1 MIAIIISMRNDDDN
15 YDHNQNGICIYII
28 KRPHPGKPEGIPSK
42 KVPKFTIPSLS
53 SLTSFLISLSFS

>member
-1 MIAIIISMRNDDDN
+1 MRNDDDN
-15 YDHNQNGICIYII
+15 YDHNHII

-53 SLTSFLISLSFS
+53 SFLISFLISYKPHFPCVIVMIRAQ